1 MELNKNIKV
10 CHFSSV
16 HSIHDTRVF
25 SRECVSLAKYFDVT
39 LIAIGN
45 FTGQKQGVRIIGIPL
60 AKTKLERFFGTTFKV
75 FVSAI
80 KTEADIFHIHDAEML
95 PFALVLGLLGKNVV
109 YDIHENTKQDILL
122 KPWLKQDL
130 KAKAARMYDA
140 LLKFSS
146 RFVHY
151 IPVVAND
158 QFLPIFHVK
167 HKQYTVIQNF
177 ADVDEMRKYK
187 VEDRLIL
194 PDNHIFYVGMIKDM
208 YYDFNVLIE
217 AVHQLKQKGFI
228 VFVHAVGYFGANVK
242 HDFEDNKYWHEVKEQ
257 IHFYGKLSMDSA
269 YKISMQCKL
278 GICLKNQP
286 EEILVSHERKFFE
299 YMAVALP
306 SVFCQSKIYK
316 DINDKYKIGEAIDLK
331 SAEQMAL
338 AIQIILSNDDEYR
351 LMQANCIKASE
362 EKYNWKSQEN
372 LLVNLYE
379 SLIKN

>member
-1 MELNKNIKV
+1 MEPTKNIRV

-25 SRECVSLAKYFDVT
+25 SRECVSLSKYFDVT

-45 FTGQKQGVRIIGIPL
+45 FSGQKQGVRIIGIPL

-194 PDNHIFYVGMIKDM
+194 PNNHIFYVGMIKDM

-316 DINDKYKIGEAIDLK
+316 DINDMYKIGEAIDLK

-338 AIQIILSNDDEYR
+338 AIQTILSNEDEYR

-379 SLIKN
+379 SLIRN

>member
-1 MELNKNIKV
+1 MEPNKNIKV

-45 FTGQKQGVRIIGIPL
+45 FSGQKQGVRIIGIPL

-194 PDNHIFYVGMIKDM
+194 PNNHIFYVGMIKDM

-338 AIQIILSNDDEYR
+338 AIQIILSNEDEYR

-379 SLIKN
+379 SLIRN

>member
-1 MELNKNIKV
+1 LEPTKNIRV

-25 SRECVSLAKYFDVT
+25 SRECLSLAKYFDVT

-45 FTGQKQGVRIIGIPL
+45 FSGQKQGVRIIGIPL

-194 PDNHIFYVGMIKDM
+194 PNNHIFYVGMIKDM

-316 DINDKYKIGEAIDLK
+316 DINDMYKIGEAIDLK

-338 AIQIILSNDDEYR
+338 AIQTILSNEDEYR

-379 SLIKN
+379 SLIRN

>member
-1 MELNKNIKV
+1 MEPTKNIRV

-39 LIAIGN
+39 IIAIGN
-45 FTGQKQGVRIIGIPL
+45 FSGQKQGVRIIGIPL

-194 PDNHIFYVGMIKDM
+194 PNNHIFYVGMIKDM

-338 AIQIILSNDDEYR
+338 AIQIILSNEDEYR

-379 SLIKN
+379 SLIRN

>member
-1 MELNKNIKV
+1 MEPNKNIKV

-25 SRECVSLAKYFDVT
+25 SRECVSLARYFDVT

-45 FTGQKQGVRIIGIPL
+45 FTGHKQGVRIIGIPK
-60 AKTKLERFFGTTFKV
+60 AKTKLERILGTTFRV
-75 FVSAI
+75 FISAI

-95 PFALVLGLLGKNVV
+95 PFALLLGMLGKNVI

-122 KPWLKQDL
+122 KPWLKPNL
-130 KAKAARMYDA
+130 KAKAAGMYDA

-146 RFVHY
+146 RLVHY
-151 IPVVAND
+151 IPVVANE

-167 HKQYTVIQNF
+167 PMQYTIIQNF
-177 ADVDEMRKYK
+177 ADVDEMLKYR

-217 AVHQLKQKGFI
+217 AIYQLKQKGFI

-242 HDFEDNKYWHEVKEQ
+242 HDFEDNTYWKEVKDQ

-269 YKISMQCKL
+269 YRISMQCKL

-286 EEILVSHERKFFE
+286 EEMLVSHERKFFE

-306 SVFCQSKIYK
+306 SVFFESKIYK
-316 DINDKYKIGEAIDLK
+316 YINDEYKIGEAIDLK
-331 SAEQMAL
+331 SAVEMAY
-338 AIQIILSNDDEYR
+338 AIQKILSNEDEYR

-362 EKYNWKSQEN
+362 EKYNWKSQEEI
-372 LLVNLYE
+372 LVNLYE
-379 SLIKN
+379 RLIRN

>member
-1 MELNKNIKV
+1 MESNKNIKV

-45 FTGQKQGVRIIGIPL
+45 FSGQKQGVRIIGIPEP
-60 AKTKLERFFGTTFKV
+60 KTKLERFFGTTIKV

-95 PFALVLGLLGKNVV
+95 PFALLLGLLGKKVI

-122 KPWLKQDL
+122 KPWLKPNL
-130 KAKAARMYDA
+130 KVKVAWMYDA
-140 LLKFSS
+140 LLKFSN

-151 IPVVAND
+151 IPVVANER
-158 QFLPIFHVK
+158 FLPIFHVRPN
-167 HKQYTVIQNF
+167 QCNVVQNF
-177 ADVDEMRKYK
+177 ADVNEMRKYR
-187 VEDRLIL
+187 VDDRLIL
-194 PDNHIFYVGMIKDM
+194 PGNHIFYVGMIKDM

-217 AVHQLKQKGFI
+217 AVYQLKQNGFR

-242 HDFEDNKYWHEVKEQ
+242 PDFEDNRYWNEVKDQ

-269 YKISMQCKL
+269 YRISMQCKL

-286 EEILVSHERKFFE
+286 EEMLVSHERKFFE

-306 SVFCQSKIYK
+306 SVFCQSKIYS
-316 DINDKYKIGEAIDLK
+316 DVNEEFKIGEAIDLK
-331 SAEQMAL
+331 SANEMAD
-338 AIQIILSNDDEYR
+338 AIQRILSDEVAYR
-351 LMQANCIKASE
+351 LMQANCIKASD
-362 EKYNWKSQEN
+362 EKYNWKSQEMI
-372 LLVNLYE
+372 LVDLYNK
-379 SLIKN
+379 LIGN

>member
-1 MELNKNIKV
+1 MEPNKNIKV

-16 HSIHDTRVF
+16 HSIHDTRVY
-25 SRECVSLAKYFDVT
+25 SRECVSLSRYFDVT

-45 FTGQKQGVRIIGIPL
+45 FTGQKQGVRIIGIPK

-95 PFALVLGLLGKNVV
+95 PFALVLGLLGKKVI

-130 KAKAARMYDA
+130 KTKVARMYDE

-151 IPVVAND
+151 IPVVANE
-158 QFLPIFHVK
+158 QFLPIFHVRS
-167 HKQYTVIQNF
+167 KQFTIVQNF
-177 ADVDEMRKYK
+177 ADVEEMRKYR

-194 PDNHIFYVGMIKDM
+194 PAYHIFYVGMIKDM
-208 YYDFNVLIE
+208 YYDFNLLIE
-217 AVHQLKQKGFI
+217 AVYQLKQKGFN

-242 HDFEDNKYWHEVKEQ
+242 PDFEANKYWHEVKDQ

-269 YKISMQCKL
+269 YRISMQCKL
-278 GICLKNQP
+278 GISLKNQP
-286 EEILVSHERKFFE
+286 EEMLVSHERKFFE

-306 SVFCQSKIYK
+306 SVFCQSKIYR
-316 DINDKYKIGEAIDLK
+316 DINDEYKIGEAIDLN
-331 SAEQMAL
+331 SAQEMAN
-338 AIQIILSNDDEYR
+338 AIQKILSNEHEYR

-362 EKYNWKSQEN
+362 EQYNWKSQEEI
-372 LLVNLYE
+372 LVNLYE
-379 SLIKN
+379 SLIRN

>member
-1 MELNKNIKV
+1 MEPTKNIRV

-45 FTGQKQGVRIIGIPL
+45 FSGQKQGVRIIGIPL

-194 PDNHIFYVGMIKDM
+194 PNNHIFYVGMIKDM

-338 AIQIILSNDDEYR
+338 AIQIILSNEDEYR

-379 SLIKN
+379 SLIRN

>member
-1 MELNKNIKV
+1 MEPNKNIRV

-45 FTGQKQGVRIIGIPL
+45 FSGQKQGVRIIGIPL

-257 IHFYGKLSMDSA
+257 IHFYGKLSMDTA

-379 SLIKN
+379 SLIRN

>member
-1 MELNKNIKV
+1 MEPTKNIRV

-25 SRECVSLAKYFDVT
+25 SRECLSLAKYFDVT

-45 FTGQKQGVRIIGIPL
+45 FSGQKQGVRIIGIPL

-194 PDNHIFYVGMIKDM
+194 PNNHIFYVGMIKDM

-316 DINDKYKIGEAIDLK
+316 DINDMYKIGEAIDLK

-338 AIQIILSNDDEYR
+338 AIQTILSNEDEYR

-379 SLIKN
+379 SLIRN

>member
-1 MELNKNIKV
+1 MEPTKNIRV

-25 SRECVSLAKYFDVT
+25 SRECLSLAKYFDVT

-45 FTGQKQGVRIIGIPL
+45 FSGQKQGVRIIGIPL

-194 PDNHIFYVGMIKDM
+194 PNNHIFYVGMIKDM

-362 EKYNWKSQEN
+362 EKYNWKSQERI
-372 LLVNLYE
+372 LVNVYKR
-379 SLIKN
+379 LIGN

>member
-1 MELNKNIKV
+1 
-10 CHFSSV
+10 
-16 HSIHDTRVF
+16 
-25 SRECVSLAKYFDVT
+25 VSLAKFFDVT

-45 FTGQKQGVRIIGIPL
+45 FSGQKQGVRIIGIPL

-194 PDNHIFYVGMIKDM
+194 PNNHIFYVGMIKDM

-338 AIQIILSNDDEYR
+338 AIQIILSNEDEYR

-379 SLIKN
+379 SLIRN

>member
-1 MELNKNIKV
+1 MEPTKNIRV

-25 SRECVSLAKYFDVT
+25 SRECVSLSKYFDVT

-45 FTGQKQGVRIIGIPL
+45 FSGQKQGVRIIGIPL

-194 PDNHIFYVGMIKDM
+194 PNNHIFYVGMIKDM

-338 AIQIILSNDDEYR
+338 AIQIILSNEDEYR

-379 SLIKN
+379 SLIRN

>member
-1 MELNKNIKV
+1 MEPTKNIRV

-45 FTGQKQGVRIIGIPL
+45 FSGQKQGVRIIGIPL

-122 KPWLKQDL
+122 KTWLKQDL

-194 PDNHIFYVGMIKDM
+194 PNNHIFYVGMIKDM

-286 EEILVSHERKFFE
+286 EEMLVSHERKFFE

-331 SAEQMAL
+331 SAKQMAL
-338 AIQIILSNDDEYR
+338 AIQIILSNEDEYR

-362 EKYNWKSQEN
+362 EKYNWKSQERI
-372 LLVNLYE
+372 LVNVYKR
-379 SLIKN
+379 LIGN

>member
-1 MELNKNIKV
+1 MEPNKNIKV

-25 SRECVSLAKYFDVT
+25 SRECLSLAKYFDVT

-45 FTGQKQGVRIIGIPL
+45 YTGHKQGVRIIGIPA

-75 FVSAI
+75 FVSAV

-95 PFALVLGLLGKNVV
+95 PFALLLGFLGKKVI

-122 KPWLKQDL
+122 KPWLKPHL
-130 KAKAARMYDA
+130 KVKAAAMYNA
-140 LLKFSS
+140 LLKFSN

-151 IPVVAND
+151 IPVVANK
-158 QFLPIFHVK
+158 QFLQVFHVRP
-167 HKQYTVIQNF
+167 KQFTIVQNF
-177 ADVDEMRKYK
+177 ADVDEMRKYR

-194 PDNHIFYVGMIKDM
+194 PGNHIFYVGMIRDM

-217 AVHQLKQKGFI
+217 AVYHLKQKGFM

-242 HDFEDNKYWHEVKEQ
+242 HDFEDNKYWNEVKDQ

-269 YKISMQCKL
+269 YRISMQCKL

-286 EEILVSHERKFFE
+286 EEMLVSHERKFFE

-306 SVFCQSKIYK
+306 SVFCQAKIYK
-316 DINDKYKIGEAIDLK
+316 DINEEYKIGEAIDLK

-338 AIQIILSNDDEYR
+338 AIQKMLSNENEYR

-362 EKYNWKSQEN
+362 EKYNWKSQERI
-372 LLVNLYE
+372 LVNLYD
-379 SLIKN
+379 SLIEN

>member
-1 MELNKNIKV
+1 LEPNKNIRV

-45 FTGQKQGVRIIGIPL
+45 FTGQKQGVRIIGIPE

-95 PFALVLGLLGKNVV
+95 PFALVLSLLGKKVI

-151 IPVVAND
+151 IPVVANE

-167 HKQYTVIQNF
+167 PKQYTVIQNF

-242 HDFEDNKYWHEVKEQ
+242 HDFEDNKCWHEVKEQ
-257 IHFYGKLSMDSA
+257 IHFYGKLSIDSA
-269 YKISMQCKL
+269 YRISMQCKL

-286 EEILVSHERKFFE
+286 EEMLVSHERKFFE

-306 SVFCQSKIYK
+306 SVFCQSKIYR
-316 DINDKYKIGEAIDLK
+316 DINDEYKIGEAIDLK

-338 AIQIILSNDDEYR
+338 AIQIILSNEDEYR

-362 EKYNWKSQEN
+362 EKYNWKSQERI
-372 LLVNLYE
+372 LVNIYKR
-379 SLIKN
+379 LIGN

>member
-1 MELNKNIKV
+1 LEPTKNIRV

-45 FTGQKQGVRIIGIPL
+45 FSGQKQGVRIIGIPL

-338 AIQIILSNDDEYR
+338 AIQIILSNEDEYR

-379 SLIKN
+379 SLIRN

>member
-1 MELNKNIKV
+1 LEPTKNIRV

-45 FTGQKQGVRIIGIPL
+45 FSGQKQGVRIIGIPL

-362 EKYNWKSQEN
+362 EKYNWKSQERI
-372 LLVNLYE
+372 LVNVYKR
-379 SLIKN
+379 LIGN

>member
-1 MELNKNIKV
+1 MEPNKNIRV

-45 FTGQKQGVRIIGIPL
+45 FSGQKQGVRIIGIPL

-122 KPWLKQDL
+122 KTWLKQDL

-286 EEILVSHERKFFE
+286 EEMLVSHERKFFE

-331 SAEQMAL
+331 SAKQMAL
-338 AIQIILSNDDEYR
+338 AIQIILSNEDEYR

-362 EKYNWKSQEN
+362 EKYNWKSQERI
-372 LLVNLYE
+372 LVNVYKR
-379 SLIKN
+379 LIGN